1 MAKAPRTQ
9 YACTICGHRV
19 PKWFGQCPDC
29 GEWGSMEETAP
40 EVRKSHRAAASASVA
55 RPATPAQSIGDVS
68 SEKAAFLPIGIGE
81 FDRVMGG
88 GVVPGGVTLIAGEPG
103 VGKSTLL
110 LDVAHRFAARGFG
123 KALVATG
130 EESASQVRRRADRT
144 DCLHPDLFLAAETD
158 LAAVLGHLDDV
169 KPGLLILDSV
179 QTVTTGDNDGVPG
192 GVTQV
197 RAVASAVISVAKARG
212 IAVILVGHVTKDG
225 NIAGP
230 RVLEHLVDT
239 VVNFEGDRHSML
251 RLLRGVKNRFGPAD
265 EVGCF
270 EMREDGITSIA
281 DPTGLFLAEQPEEP
295 TPGTCVTVAMEGRR
309 ALLVEV
315 QALAGRSVADG
326 AVPRHTV
333 SGLELARLNMV
344 LAVLQRYAKVKVLDK
359 EIYATTVGGMKVK
372 EPAADLAIA
381 LAITS
386 VEQNLAISSDLVA
399 IGEVSLTG
407 AIRRC
412 ANVDRRLAEAARLG
426 FKTMLV
432 PPGCTEGTPAGCEVV
447 EVANVEEA
455 KRAASR
461 AWAQRNLEAYAKV
474 RVQGRRRR
482 SLRR

>member
-9 YACTICGHRV
+9 FACNVCGHNV

-29 GEWGSMEETAP
+29 GEWGSMEETAVTP
-40 EVRKSHRAAASASVA
+40 RRSARSVSA
-55 RPATPAQSIGDVS
+55 TGGAVRPATPAQPISDVS
-68 SEKAAFLPIGIGE
+68 GAKAAFLPIGIGE

-110 LDVAHRFAARGFG
+110 LDVAYRFAEQGYG
-123 KALVATG
+123 KSLVATG
-130 EESASQVRRRADRT
+130 EESASQVRRRADRMGS
-144 DCLHPDLFLAAETD
+144 LHDDLYLAAETE
-158 LAAVLGHLDDV
+158 LSSVLGHLDDV

-179 QTVTTGDNDGVPG
+179 QTVTSSETDGVPG

-197 RAVASAVISVAKARG
+197 RAVASAVISAAKERG

-270 EMREDGITSIA
+270 EMREDGIKSIA
-281 DPTGLFLAEQPEEP
+281 DPTGLFLAEQPDQP

-333 SGLELARLNMV
+333 SGLDLARLNMV
-344 LAVLQRYAKVKVLDK
+344 LAVLQRYAKIKVLDK
-359 EIYATTVGGMKVK
+359 EIYATTVGGMRVK

-381 LAITS
+381 LAVTS
-386 VEQNLAISSDLVA
+386 VEQNLAISSDVVA

-426 FKTMLV
+426 FRTMLV
-432 PPGCTEGTPAGCEVV
+432 PPGSTDGAPAGCNVI

-455 KRAASR
+455 KREASR
-461 AWAQRNLEAYAKV
+461 AWAQR
-474 RVQGRRRR
+474 
-482 SLRR
+482 S